1 MKVLT
6 ALIAGQP
13 SGTSSDEWSTISITG
28 QAPIQDTAIIALDVA
43 KERAADLHSRAMWSL
58 IVQLCSMACA
68 IAGVTAM
75 MWVVSFCVSNPL
87 HQLSAAMRKLAG
99 GDFDVIL
106 AGLGRNRRDG
116 QRRRRV
122 QSCLGRKGS

>member
-68 IAGVTAM
+68 IAGVTAICG
-75 MWVVSFCVSNPL
+75 WCR
-87 HQLSAAMRKLAG
+87 SASATRCISSAPPCESLRAAISM
-99 GDFDVIL
+99 
-106 AGLGRNRRDG
+106 
-116 QRRRRV
+116 
-122 QSCLGRKGS
+122 